1 MSVFLLAANNIKAAL
16 DELRNVDPL
25 LLESEAKYRNILEK
39 LFDGVHLV
47 DFPSMKSLYVNPPL
61 ACMTGY
67 STEELNGLSIRQI
80 IHKIHPE
87 DRSASTS
94 HYQQFFNGDNE
105 LQDLDLRW
113 QMKSGEY
120 IWLNVRHKFIFNTQ
134 GRPVLILQV
143 IRDITERVEAE
154 KKQKLI
160 NELRQS
166 DEMKTRFLAVMSHE
180 LRNPLASIMAGIE
193 IQKLVEPGSE
203 DDRQAR
209 DIIERQGR
217 HLSLLVDDLLD
228 ISRFTQKT
236 TVLRKETIDLNVF
249 VQQMADDNQRLF
261 AEKEVRLT
269 VRLFQA
275 PLYMEANPVRLVQVF
290 DNLLHN
296 AYKFTSANDEVSL
309 TVKKDVTTREA
320 VIEIKDTGSGI
331 PLEIMPYLTQAFV
344 QADNTLD
351 RSSGGLGLG
360 LAIAKVIIE
369 LHDGSISIDSGG
381 LGKGILITVRLPLA
395 AAVNTR
401 AIAQKNGENCS
412 ETHPLRILII
422 DDIPDIS
429 KVLSSMLNHLGH
441 ETMTAGSGPEGIEK
455 ALADKPDVILCDIGL
470 PGMNGYD
477 VARNIRQDQTL
488 KDIPLIALS
497 GYAQKENRQRSRE
510 AGFDQHLAKPVSL
523 AKLQEV
529 LAGIGS
535 ET

>member
-1 MSVFLLAANNIKAAL
+1 VCFLLAVNNIKAAL

-25 LLESEAKYRNILEK
+25 LLESEEKYRNILEK

-47 DFPSMKSLYVNPPL
+47 DFPSMRSLYVNPPL

-87 DRSASTS
+87 DREASTQ
-94 HYQQFFNGDNE
+94 HYKQFFDGDNE
-105 LQDLDLRW
+105 LQDLNLRW

-120 IWLNVRHKFIFNTQ
+120 IWLNVRHKFISNIH

-154 KKQKLI
+154 RKQKLI

-166 DEMKTRFLAVMSHE
+166 DEKKTRFLAVMSHE

-209 DIIERQGR
+209 DIIERQGK
-217 HLSLLVDDLLD
+217 HLSRLVDDLLD
-228 ISRFTQKT
+228 ISQVTQN
-236 TVLRKETIDLNVF
+236 TVALRKEPLELNVF

-269 VRLFQA
+269 VRLFQD
-275 PLYMEANPVRLVQVF
+275 PLYMEADPVRLVEVF

-296 AYKFTSANDEVSL
+296 AYKFTAANDEVSL
-309 TVKKDVTTREA
+309 TVKKDVTAREA

-331 PLEIMPYLTQAFV
+331 PPEILPYLTQAFV
-344 QADNTLD
+344 QADQPLD

-360 LAIAKVIIE
+360 LAIAKGIIE
-369 LHDGSISIDSGG
+369 LHDGSISIESEG
-381 LGKGILITVRLPLA
+381 LGKGTLITVRLPLA
-395 AAVNTR
+395 ADINTS
-401 AIAQKNGENCS
+401 ANPQKAGEITS
-412 ETHPLRILII
+412 GARHLRILII

-429 KVLSSMLNHLGH
+429 DILSSLLNHLGH
-441 ETMTAGSGPEGIEK
+441 KTMTAGCGPEGIAK

-470 PGMNGYD
+470 PGMSGYE
-477 VARNIRQDQTL
+477 VARNIRQEQTL
-488 KDIPLIALS
+488 KDISLIALS
-497 GYAQKENRQRSRE
+497 GYAQKEDLQRSRE